1 MRHID
6 LKDVLQRTVSDG
18 YGDLVTRRTGQAVR
32 QAIERDLA
40 LDGDGQTAA
49 IDFGTVRCL
58 DLSCADEIVGR
69 LLREQGAARAFVLLN
84 LTAAHREAIQ
94 FVLERH
100 RLAVVVQDAGG
111 ALDVVGALPDAA
123 RRVFG
128 ALAQAGTAAPED
140 VARRLDLAPEVA
152 RAALDELLER
162 GLVVANAGTY
172 GPPAPYRAGPGPAV

>member
-1 MRHID
+1 MRRID
-6 LKDVLQRTVSDG
+6 LKDILQRTVSDG

-32 QAIERDLA
+32 QAIERDLSQE
-40 LDGDGQTAA
+40 GDGQAAA

-69 LLREQGAARAFVLLN
+69 LLRERGAARTFVLLN

-111 ALDVVGALPDAA
+111 ALDVVGAVPDAA
-123 RRVFG
+123 RQVFE

-140 VARRLDLAPEVA
+140 VARRLNLAPEVA
-152 RAALDELLER
+152 RAALDDLLER
-162 GLVVANAGTY
+162 GLVQASAGTY
-172 GPPAPYRAGPGPAV
+172 RPPAPYRVSPSPAV

>member
-1 MRHID
+1 MLRID
-6 LKDVLQRTVSDG
+6 LKDILQRTVSDE

-40 LDGDGQTAA
+40 RDGDGRAAA

-69 LLREQGAARAFVLLN
+69 LLREQGAVRSFVLLN
-84 LTAAHREAIQ
+84 VTAAHREALQ

-100 RLAVVVQDAGG
+100 RLAVVVQDTGG
-111 ALDVVGALPDAA
+111 ALDLVGALPEAA

-140 VARRLDLAPEVA
+140 VARRLDLSPDVA
-152 RAALDELLER
+152 RAALEDLLER
-162 GLVVANAGTY
+162 GLVVAHAGSY
-172 GPPAPYRAGPGPAV
+172 GPPAPYRIGPGPAV

>member
-1 MRHID
+1 MRRID
-6 LKDVLQRTVSDG
+6 LKDILQRTVSDG

-32 QAIERDLA
+32 QAIERALA
-40 LDGDGQTAA
+40 QDGDGQAAA

-69 LLREQGAARAFVLLN
+69 LLREQGAIRSFVLLN
-84 LTAAHREAIQ
+84 VTAAHRDAIQ

-111 ALDVVGALPDAA
+111 SLDVLGALSEAA

-128 ALAQAGTAAPED
+128 ALAQAGTAGPED
-140 VARRLDLAPEVA
+140 VARRLDLSPDAA
-152 RAALDELLER
+152 RAALEDLLAR
-162 GLVVANAGTY
+162 RLVVANAGAY
-172 GPPAPYRAGPGPAV
+172 APAV